1 MNIFYNLKIYL
12 RSISTGI
19 KRKRTVKQLKLPK
32 SCFYCK
38 GLSSNCKECKNKFE
52 KP

>member
-12 RSISTGI
+12 RSILTDI

-38 GLSSNCKECKNKFE
+38 GLGFNCKECKNKFE